1 MTLRHVAA
9 ASIFISLAAAT
20 PAASQSLPQP
30 KWADVERETLEHFQA
45 ILRLDTRNPPG
56 NERRVAEYLKSV
68 FDREGIP
75 AQILALDANRSNVV
89 ARLKGNGRKRPLLI
103 MGHTDVV
110 TVDSTKWTHPPF
122 AATRDGGYVYGRG
135 AVDDKD
141 NVAAGLMAMLL
152 LKRLNVPLDR
162 DVIFLA
168 ESGEE
173 GTTRVGID
181 FVTRQHL
188 NEINAEYCLAEGGG
202 ATRIGGEV
210 KYATV
215 QTLEKRGRGI
225 ELLARGVAGHG
236 SVPLKSNAIVH
247 LAGAVARIGAWR
259 PEIRLN
265 ATTRAY
271 FERLAAL
278 SPPDVAQHYR
288 GVLSADPAVRQ
299 AADDWLYENEPRHSS
314 MLRTSVSPNVIT
326 GGYRSNV
333 IPSEAKA
340 TLDVRMVPDEDP
352 DRLLEEVKKV
362 VNDPAVEVRFP
373 SAFGRPTGTESRLDS
388 EAFKAIEA
396 AVRRVYNVPAI
407 PVMGTGATDM
417 SFVRAKGIP
426 CFGIGPALDMEDGPR
441 GFGAHSDQERILES
455 ELHRFVR
462 LNWDIVTSLARRS
475 TAGPV
480 GDR

>member
-1 MTLRHVAA
+1 MRLFSLATASVLIALAATRPAA
-9 ASIFISLAAAT
+9 A
-20 PAASQSLPQP
+20 QSLPQP

-45 ILRLDTRNPPG
+45 LLRLDTRNPPG
-56 NERRVAEYLKSV
+56 NERRAAEYLKNV

-75 AQILALDANRSNVV
+75 ARILALDSNRSNVV
-89 ARLKGNGRKRPLLI
+89 ARLKGTGRKRPLLI

-141 NVAAGLMAMLL
+141 NVAAGLMTMLL

-188 NEINAEYCLAEGGG
+188 DEINAEYCLAEGGG
-202 ATRIGGEV
+202 ATRISGDV
-210 KYATV
+210 KYATI

-225 ELLARGVAGHG
+225 ELMARGVAGHG

-247 LAGAVARIGAWR
+247 LAGSVARIGAWR

-265 ATTRAY
+265 ETTRAY
-271 FERLAAL
+271 FERLATL
-278 SPPDVAQHYR
+278 SPPDVARHYR
-288 GVLSADPAVRQ
+288 GVLSSDSAARR

-314 MLRTSVSPNVIT
+314 MLRTSVSPNIIA

-333 IPSEAKA
+333 IPSEARA
-340 TLDVRMVPDEDP
+340 TLDVRMLPDEDP
-352 DRLLEEVKKV
+352 DRFLEEMKKV
-362 VNDPAVEVRFP
+362 VNDPSVEVRFP
-373 SAFGRPTGTESRLDS
+373 SAAFGRPTGAESRLDS

-407 PVMGTGATDM
+407 PVMSTGATDM
-417 SFVRAKGIP
+417 SFVRAKGIQ
-426 CFGIGPALDMEDGPR
+426 CFGIGPAVDMEDGPR
-441 GFGAHSDQERILES
+441 GFGGHSDQERILES

-462 LNWDIVTSLARRS
+462 LNWDIVTSLAR
-475 TAGPV
+475 AK
-480 GDR
+480 